1 MIFWSKNCFA
11 LNYFYNKKCL
21 TWNIQPNFLTFY
33 MFHVKR
39 TVLNFTTFLKLWII
53 FTVFVDLFAIN
64 PLKIIKNTL
73 IGTLILYILC
83 NKRVKMP

>member
-1 MIFWSKNCFA
+1 
-11 LNYFYNKKCL
+11 
-21 TWNIQPNFLTFY
+21 

-39 TVLNFTTFLKLWII
+39 IVLIFTTFLKLWII
-53 FTVFVDLFAIN
+53 FTVFVDLFAIK

-73 IGTLILYILC
+73 IRALILYILC

>member
-1 MIFWSKNCFA
+1 
-11 LNYFYNKKCL
+11 
-21 TWNIQPNFLTFY
+21 

-39 TVLNFTTFLKLWII
+39 IVLIFTTFLKLWII
-53 FTVFVDLFAIN
+53 FTVFVDLFAIK

-73 IGTLILYILC
+73 IRTLILYILC

>member
-1 MIFWSKNCFA
+1 
-11 LNYFYNKKCL
+11 
-21 TWNIQPNFLTFY
+21 

-39 TVLNFTTFLKLWII
+39 IVLIFTTFHKLWII

-73 IGTLILYILC
+73 IRTLILYILC
-83 NKRVKMP
+83 NKKVKMP